1 MFKANKEQKL
11 KINGIHANSS
21 NQKSQTHTLAK
32 ENKKQMKLNF
42 IGSKPPLKT
51 TI

>member
-1 MFKANKEQKL
+1 MFKANKEQKRL
-11 KINGIHANSS
+11 NGIHTNSS
-21 NQKSQTHTLAK
+21 NQKSQTHSLAK

-51 TI
+51 AI

>member
-1 MFKANKEQKL
+1 MFKANREQKRQ
-11 KINGIHANSS
+11 NGIHANSS